1 MLVHGRRCLCS
12 HVASQLHFVSPIVFP
27 TLVDALCRTNPAC
40 DRSRISPSTPL
51 LEEGLLDS
59 LQIVT
64 LIGELEKDLG
74 CQVPLD
80 EVVPENFQDLTAIGA
95 LVQRCLPGGAT
106 PAGSPP
112 VSG

>member
-1 MLVHGRRCLCS
+1 MS
-12 HVASQLHFVSPIVFP
+12 T
-27 TLVDALCRTNPAC
+27 TLYSTLLDALCRTNPAC
-40 DRSRISPSTPL
+40 DRARLSPSTPL

-80 EVVPENFQDLTAIGA
+80 EVVPDNFQDLTAIGS
-95 LVQRCLPGGAT
+95 LVERCLSTQSASD
-106 PAGSPP
+106 SPP
-112 VSG
+112 VSA